1 MGNGIKMTLIC
12 NDLQTIN
19 AIPFCNIEGHTSLN
33 CQCYSAEFGLQPILQ
48 RSRIGESTS
57 TIDINSS
64 FRDRLNHLLTTT
76 LPSQLNFPS
85 QSACLL
91 EGHTNRN

>member
-1 MGNGIKMTLIC
+1 MTLIC
-12 NDLQTIN
+12 NDLQTTN

-33 CQCYSAEFGLQPILQ
+33 CQCDSVELGLRPVLR
-48 RSRIGESTS
+48 RSRIGES

-76 LPSQLNFPS
+76 LSSQVNFPL
-85 QSACLL
+85 QSTHFL